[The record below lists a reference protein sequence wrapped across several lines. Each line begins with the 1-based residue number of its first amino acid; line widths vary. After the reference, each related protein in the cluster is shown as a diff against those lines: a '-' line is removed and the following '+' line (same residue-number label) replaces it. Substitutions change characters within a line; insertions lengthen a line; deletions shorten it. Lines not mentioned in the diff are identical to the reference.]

1 MLLLLV
7 VAVLVP
13 EMPGL
18 RLLRL
23 ASFDAY
29 QNLAPRVPRAAPVV
43 IVAIDEES
51 LRRHGQWPWPR
62 SWLARLVARVSE
74 ARPAA
79 IGMDILMPEPDRLSP
94 GRIAGLIE
102 GLDPAV
108 AQKLAAMPSNDAVL
122 AEALRGRPVVLGLAG
137 VESAEAATPAGLG
150 PAPVRAVG
158 GDPAP
163 FVRHFA
169 AGLSSI
175 AEIDAAAAGRGLV
188 SVDPERGV
196 VRRMPLLASVG
207 DTLVPGLGLEMLRVA
222 VGAPALSAR
231 VGRGGIEAVG
241 VGDLFVPTEPDGRVW
256 LHYRRSDP
264 ARFVSAADVLAG
276 RVAPERF
283 RDQLVL
289 IGATAFGLSDYQAT
303 PVVDRMPGIEIHAQ
317 LLEGILEGALL
328 SRPPLARG
336 LELTILAA
344 AGLLLVVAVPRL
356 RPRVSA
362 ALLLGVIVA
371 VLALGF
377 LTYRTRGLL
386 VDAATPALGL
396 AVLYTVMLAVT
407 LTETESRRR
416 ALRRQVE
423 QQREAAARLAGELEA
438 ARRIQMGTLP
448 RPSIAFP
455 GERRFDLY
463 ARLDPAREVGGDLYD
478 FFFLDDDHLFFMIG
492 DVSGKG
498 LPGSLFMAISKA
510 LYKSTALRRHGQVAV
525 MMREADAEISRD
537 NAEGL
542 FVTVLAGILEART
555 GALEYCSAGHEP
567 PFLLP
572 RAGRSLSRLTEG
584 GGPPLCAV
592 DGFAYTAAARQ
603 LEPGDT
609 LCLITDGITEAARGD
624 GELYGRLRLEALL
637 SGLGAAASAS
647 DIGEA
652 IRRDV
657 AAFTGDAEPSDDMAV
672 LVLRFTGPNPLTSG
686 ERAG

>member
-1 MLLLLV
+1 
-7 VAVLVP
+7 
-13 EMPGL
+13 MPGL

-23 ASFDAY
+23 AAFDAY
-29 QNLAPRVPRAAPVV
+29 QSLAPRVPRAAPVV

-51 LRRHGQWPWPR
+51 LRRYGQWPWPR
-62 SWLARLVARVSE
+62 TWLARLVARVST

-79 IGMDILMPEPDRLSP
+79 IGIDIFMPEVDRLSP
-94 GRIAGLIE
+94 GRIGDLLE

-108 AQKLAAMPSNDAVL
+108 TQSLAAMPSNDAVL
-122 AEALRGRPVVLGLAG
+122 AEALRGRRTVLALVG
-137 VESAEAATPAGLG
+137 VESAETATPGGVGA
-150 PAPVRAVG
+150 PPVRAVG

-163 FVRHFA
+163 FVRHY
-169 AGLSSI
+169 AGALRSV

-188 SVDPERGV
+188 SLDPERGV
-196 VRRMPLLASVG
+196 VRRMPLLATVG
-207 DTLVPGLGLEMLRVA
+207 DVLVPGLGLEMLRVA
-222 VGAPALSAR
+222 VGGPALSVR
-231 VGRGGIEAVG
+231 VGGGGVEAVG
-241 VGDLFVPTEPDGRVW
+241 VGDLLVPTEPDGRVW
-256 LHYRRSDP
+256 LHYRRPDP
-264 ARFVSAADVLAG
+264 ARFVSAGDVLAG
-276 RVAPERF
+276 RTEPERF
-283 RDQLVL
+283 RDRLVL
-289 IGATAFGLSDYQAT
+289 IGATAFGLSDYRAT
-303 PVVDRMPGIEIHAQ
+303 PVADQMPGIEIHAQ
-317 LLEGILEGALL
+317 LLEGIFEGALL

-336 LELTILAA
+336 LELALLAT
-344 AGLLLVVAVPRL
+344 AGLLLVIAVPRL

-362 ALLLGVIVA
+362 ALLLGVIGVA
-371 VLALGF
+371 LALGF
-377 LTYRTRGLL
+377 VAYRTRGLL
-386 VDAATPALGL
+386 LDTATPALGL

-407 LTETESRRR
+407 LTETETRRR

-448 RPSIAFP
+448 RPSVAFP

-478 FFFLDDDHLFFMIG
+478 FFFLDADHLFFLIG

-510 LYKSTALRRHGQVAV
+510 LYKSTALRRHGQVAL

-542 FVTVLAGILEART
+542 FVTVLAGVLDART
-555 GALEYCSAGHEP
+555 GVLEYCSAGHEP

-572 RAGRSLSRLTEG
+572 RAGRPLARLTEG

-592 DGFAYTAAARQ
+592 DGFAYAPGARQ

-609 LCLITDGITEAARGD
+609 LCLITDGITEAARAD
-624 GELYGRLRLEALL
+624 GELYGRPRLEALL
-637 SGLGAAASAS
+637 AGLGTAASVA

-657 AAFTGDAEPSDDMAV
+657 AAFTGDAEASDDMAL
-672 LVLRFTGPNPLTSG
+672 LVLRFTGPDPPLPSG

>member
-1 MLLLLV
+1 
-7 VAVLVP
+7 VALDA
-13 EMPGL
+13 PGL
-18 RLLRL
+18 
-23 ASFDAY
+23 S
-29 QNLAPRVPRAAPVV
+29 
-43 IVAIDEES
+43 
-51 LRRHGQWPWPR
+51 
-62 SWLARLVARVSE
+62 AR
-74 ARPAA
+74 
-79 IGMDILMPEPDRLSP
+79 
-94 GRIAGLIE
+94 
-102 GLDPAV
+102 
-108 AQKLAAMPSNDAVL
+108 
-122 AEALRGRPVVLGLAG
+122 
-137 VESAEAATPAGLG
+137 
-150 PAPVRAVG
+150 
-158 GDPAP
+158 
-163 FVRHFA
+163 
-169 AGLSSI
+169 
-175 AEIDAAAAGRGLV
+175 AGRG
-188 SVDPERGV
+188 GV
-196 VRRMPLLASVG
+196 
-207 DTLVPGLGLEMLRVA
+207 
-222 VGAPALSAR
+222 
-231 VGRGGIEAVG
+231 EAVG
-241 VGDLFVPTEPDGRVW
+241 IGDLFIATERDGRVW
-256 LHYRRSDP
+256 PHYRRSDP
-264 ARFVSAADVLAG
+264 TRFISAADVFEG
-276 RVAPERF
+276 RVPPERL

-289 IGATAFGLSDYQAT
+289 IGATAFGLADYQTT
-303 PVVDRMPGIEIHAQ
+303 PVNDRMSGVELHAQ

-328 SRPPLARG
+328 SRPPLARV
-336 LELTILAA
+336 LELLVLGA

-362 ALLLGVIVA
+362 ALLLGLIVVA
-371 VLALGF
+371 LALGF
-377 LTYRTRGLL
+377 TFYRTRGLL

-407 LTETESRRR
+407 LTETEGRRR

-423 QQREAAARLAGELEA
+423 QQRETAARLAGELEA

-448 RPSIAFP
+448 RPSVVFP

-478 FFFLDDDHLFFMIG
+478 FFFLDGDHLFFMIG

-542 FVTVLAGILEART
+542 FVTVLAGILDART

-592 DGFAYTAAARQ
+592 DGFDYTAGACQ
-603 LEPGDT
+603 LAPGDT
-609 LCLITDGITEAARGD
+609 LCLITDGITEAARAA
-624 GELYGRLRLEALL
+624 GELYGRPRLEALL
-637 SGLGAAASAS
+637 GGLGAAATAA

-657 AAFTGDAEPSDDMAV
+657 AAFTGDAEASDDMAV
-672 LVLRFTGPNPLTSG
+672 LILRFTGPNPLPSG

>member
-1 MLLLLV
+1 M
-7 VAVLVP
+7 VAALVP
-13 EMPGL
+13 ELPGL

-29 QNLAPRVPRAAPVV
+29 QALAPRVPRTAPVV
-43 IVAIDEES
+43 IVAIDEDS
-51 LRRHGQWPWPR
+51 LRRLGQWPWPR
-62 SWLARLVARVSE
+62 SWLGRLVTRVAE

-79 IGMDILMPEPDRLSP
+79 IGIDIFMPEVDRLSP
-94 GRIAGLIE
+94 GRIAGLLD

-122 AEALRGRPVVLGLAG
+122 AEALRGRPTVLAVVG
-137 VESAEAATPAGLG
+137 VESAETATPGGLG
-150 PAPVRAVG
+150 APPIRAVG

-169 AGLSSI
+169 GALRSI

-188 SVDPERGV
+188 SMDPERGV
-196 VRRMPLLASVG
+196 VRRMPLLATVG
-207 DTLVPGLGLEMLRVA
+207 DTLVPELGLEMLRVA
-222 VGAPALSAR
+222 VGAPTLSAR
-231 VGRGGIEAVG
+231 VGGGGVEAVG
-241 VGDLFVPTEPDGRVW
+241 VGDLVVPTEPDGRVW
-256 LHYRRSDP
+256 LHYGRSDP
-264 ARFVSAADVLAG
+264 GRFVSAADVLAG
-276 RVAPERF
+276 RIEAERF
-283 RDQLVL
+283 RDRLVL

-303 PVVDRMPGIEIHAQ
+303 PVADQMPGIEIHAQ
-317 LLEGILEGALL
+317 LLEGIFEGALL
-328 SRPPLARG
+328 TRPPLARG
-336 LELTILAA
+336 LELVMLAS
-344 AGLLLVVAVPRL
+344 AGLLLVFVVPRL

-362 ALLLGVIVA
+362 TLLLGVIVV

-377 LTYRTRGLL
+377 VAYRTGGLL

-423 QQREAAARLAGELEA
+423 RQREAAARLAGELEA

-448 RPSIAFP
+448 RPSVVFP
-455 GERRFDLY
+455 AERRFDLY

-478 FFFLDDDHLFFMIG
+478 FFFLDADHLFFMIG

-510 LYKSTALRRHGQVAV
+510 LYKSTALRRHGQVAA

-542 FVTVLAGILEART
+542 FVTVLAGILDART

-572 RAGRSLSRLTEG
+572 RAGRPLSRLTEG

-592 DGFAYTAAARQ
+592 DGFDYSAASQQ
-603 LEPGDT
+603 LEPGDV
-609 LCLITDGITEAARGD
+609 LCLITDGITEAARAD
-624 GELYGRLRLEALL
+624 GELYGRPRLEALL
-637 SGLGAAASAS
+637 TGLDAERTAGE
-647 DIGEA
+647 IGDA
-652 IRRDV
+652 IRHDV
-657 AAFTGDAEPSDDMAV
+657 AAFTGDAEASDDMAV
-672 LVLRFTGPNPLTSG
+672 LVLRYLGPTPLPPG
-686 ERAG
+686 ERAR